1 MTRKELTVF
10 DLVPHVGAGEV
21 RLGMS
26 RSEVRRL
33 LGDPVMSYQKVPGTP
48 LRDSYFADLQVAY
61 DREDRVEYIELN
73 GPGDVDAVFHGRSLL
88 FLPADEV
95 LDWMKRFAEYDPDD
109 PEPGYSYVY
118 PDLDMSVW
126 RPVLPENPED
136 DNGRFF
142 QSVGIARAGYYARS
156 EASPDST

>member
-1 MTRKELTVF
+1 MTQNKLTVF

-21 RLGMS
+21 HLGMR

-33 LGDPVMSYQKVPGTP
+33 LGDAVMSYKKVPGAVLTD
-48 LRDSYFADLQVAY
+48 RYFADLQVAY

-73 GPGDVDAVFHGRSLL
+73 GPGDVDAVFRGRSLL

-109 PEPGYSYVY
+109 PEVGYSYVY
-118 PDLDMSVW
+118 PDLDLSLW
-126 RPVLPENPED
+126 RPVLPDNPED
-136 DNGRFF
+136 DDGRYF
-142 QSVGIARAGYYARS
+142 QSVGIARAGYFARS
-156 EASPDST
+156 GASEN

>member
-1 MTRKELTVF
+1 MTQNKLTVF
-10 DLVPHVGAGEV
+10 DLVPHVGAGKV
-21 RLGMS
+21 HLGMS

-33 LGDPVMSYQKVPGTP
+33 LGAPVMSYQKVPDAVLTD
-48 LRDSYFADLQVAY
+48 RYFADLQVAY
-61 DREDRVEYIELN
+61 DRQDRAEYIELN

-136 DNGRFF
+136 DDGRFF
-142 QSVGIARAGYYARS
+142 QSVGIARTGYFAKS
-156 EASPDST
+156 GASKN